1 MLPHAAVPIIDVRPL
16 APRDRHPLV
25 FSTFVAL
32 APGASM
38 ELLNDLDTDP
48 LHQSFQVALPGQ
60 FGWEVLEGGPEVW
73 RIRITRQ
80 PGRPRHDGYDTA

>member
-1 MLPHAAVPIIDVRPL
+1 MLPHAAVPVIDVRRL

-48 LHQSFQVALPGQ
+48 LHQSFQLALPGK

-73 RIRITRQ
+73 RVRITRQ
-80 PGRPRHDGYDTA
+80 PDGTRHDGYDAA

>member
-1 MLPHAAVPIIDVRPL
+1 MLPHAAVPVVDVRPL
-16 APRDRHPLV
+16 ALRDRHPLV

-48 LHQSFQVALPGQ
+48 LHQSFQVALPGK

-80 PGRPRHDGYDTA
+80 PGGTRHDGYDAA